1 MLIRILTYFVPFAVN
16 ILTGGFFFITALR
29 FAQAGASGVMVGGN
43 IAFWGITYC
52 VCSIIISRIARVSNA
67 LPLILAGGC
76 LLSVASLGLAFCGLY
91 MQYCWMVVAGIGT
104 ALFCAPF
111 QLFAKAI
118 SGSAKSSGAVEAAA
132 FYTMT
137 WSFGFATG
145 PLIFARL
152 SGRAGCFVCFAFALA
167 VVIGVLFIAFSL
179 RKKPPA
185 GDAPPPEEENV
196 LAEKGYDKFARL
208 ARMGWFIGGCGTI
221 AVCQFRSMWPKLG
234 EELTL
239 SQSHIACVLAVISYT
254 QGLTGLALCRSKT
267 WMFRRMPAIGMYTLG
282 IAALTL
288 LVFGR
293 ELWGF
298 YAAGLCFGIYCG
310 CMYFSLVYYSLA
322 HPVRS
327 NFFIAGNETVVGIT
341 NMSAPLIGGAVVD
354 YFCTAKAAF
363 VFAAL
368 ILLIALSVQL
378 WVLTSLKARASESL
392 S

>member
-1 MLIRILTYFVPFAVN
+1 MTSPF
-16 ILTGGFFFITALR
+16 T
-29 FAQAGASGVMVGGN
+29 
-43 IAFWGITYC
+43 
-52 VCSIIISRIARVSNA
+52 
-67 LPLILAGGC
+67 
-76 LLSVASLGLAFCGLY
+76 
-91 MQYCWMVVAGIGT
+91 
-104 ALFCAPF
+104 
-111 QLFAKAI
+111 
-118 SGSAKSSGAVEAAA
+118 
-132 FYTMT
+132 
-137 WSFGFATG
+137 
-145 PLIFARL
+145 
-152 SGRAGCFVCFAFALA
+152 
-167 VVIGVLFIAFSL
+167 SL
-179 RKKPPA
+179 R
-185 GDAPPPEEENV
+185 
-196 LAEKGYDKFARL
+196 
-208 ARMGWFIGGCGTI
+208 
-221 AVCQFRSMWPKLG
+221 
-234 EELTL
+234 
-239 SQSHIACVLAVISYT
+239 
-254 QGLTGLALCRSKT
+254 
-267 WMFRRMPAIGMYTLG
+267 

-298 YAAGLCFGIYCG
+298 YAAGVCFGIYCG